1 AARGIRHGLPLGAER
16 RIGGQCEEKEECG
29 DAQEESDEFVQ
40 TAVPGWRKNVGKKWG
55 SDSVAG
61 AKFTHSTV
69 TWPELNNYDKKQGFG
84 QCGKRGGVPSW
95 VRAEHLH
102 GLLV

>member
-1 AARGIRHGLPLGAER
+1 MLE
-16 RIGGQCEEKEECG
+16 
-29 DAQEESDEFVQ
+29 
-40 TAVPGWRKNVGKKWG
+40 KNVMWQRRG
-55 SDSVAG
+55 AG

-69 TWPELNNYDKKQGFG
+69 TWPELDNYDKKQGFG

>member
-1 AARGIRHGLPLGAER
+1 MWQRRG
-16 RIGGQCEEKEECG
+16 
-29 DAQEESDEFVQ
+29 
-40 TAVPGWRKNVGKKWG
+40 
-55 SDSVAG
+55 AG

-69 TWPELNNYDKKQGFG
+69 TWPELDNYDKKQGFG

>member
-1 AARGIRHGLPLGAER
+1 MRGKGGVR
-16 RIGGQCEEKEECG
+16 RRTRGVRRVRSDGGSWM
-29 DAQEESDEFVQ
+29 AQKC
-40 TAVPGWRKNVGKKWG
+40 WRKMSWG
-55 SDSVAG
+55 SDGVAG

-84 QCGKRGGVPSW
+84 QCGKRGGVASW

-102 GLLV
+102 GLVV